1 MSEHNV
7 SFNMVFKNTEAT
19 DPLREYVDEKL
30 THAMQKYIHQDTS
43 VHIKL
48 EVEKHRQIAEAT
60 FNCFGTNFNATE
72 ESENMY
78 KSIDALVENVSKQLR
93 RHKDKITNHH

>member
-1 MSEHNV
+1 MSEYNV
-7 SFNMVFKNTEAT
+7 SFNMVFKNTDAT
-19 DPLREYVDEKL
+19 EPLREYVDEKL
-30 THAMQKYIHQDTS
+30 TAAMQKFIHQDTN
-43 VHIKL
+43 VHIKM

-60 FNCFGTNFNATE
+60 FNCFGTSFSATE

-93 RHKDKITNHH
+93 RHKEKMTKHH